1 MENDT
6 EMYPSD
12 DFGITSS
19 PVKLNRSDSILDIH
33 TTVDFGEAD
42 LHESDSE
49 TAATNQ
55 NADTI
60 FAPMPEPSKWEREEE
75 TGVEKSKSLMTY
87 SVASLRRIEQN

>member
-1 MENDT
+1 MYGDVNIGLDNDT
-6 EMYPSD
+6 EIYPSD

-42 LHESDSE
+42 MHESDSE
-49 TAATNQ
+49 TATANQ
-55 NADTI
+55 SSDAI

-75 TGVEKSKSLMTY
+75 TGVEKGKNLLLY
-87 SVASLRRIEQN
+87 P